1 MMIEKVDNTLKNYLL
16 KELGN
21 PGDTELDFS
30 FKLPDRSWVKSTK
43 SSKNWINIYLLEV
56 RENLELRKNEW
67 QKEYQSD
74 KVKQKKHPLFVDLYY
89 LITFYNKDKKSE
101 IEHQYLESVL
111 IALSDF
117 SNLVQTHIT
126 DSGFLKQVR
135 LELFPKPYIDD
146 QLGFQLW
153 SALDQEARPYIPLKI
168 TVPLESEVS
177 RVDSIVASKTI
188 DYKQLDSVTYH
199 LKGRVIYKSEIVDV
213 NSNKKEVIVPVI
225 SAVINLKNKGGD
237 TISTKTTDSLGKF
250 EFEQVVNEKL
260 IVEIIAEGYKQKEI
274 DLDEISKAPTKSII
288 IAMEKV

>member
-1 MMIEKVDNTLKNYLL
+1 MIEKVDNTLKNYLL
-16 KELGN
+16 NELGN

-30 FKLPDRSWVKSTK
+30 FKLPDRGWIKSNK
-43 SSKNWINIYLLEV
+43 SSENWINIYLLEV

-67 QKEYQSD
+67 QKEYQSGTIQ
-74 KVKQKKHPLFVDLYY
+74 QKKPPLFVDLYY

-101 IEHQYLESVL
+101 IEHKYLESVL

-117 SNLVQTHIT
+117 SNLAKTHIS
-126 DSGFLKQVR
+126 DSAFLKKVN

-153 SALDQEARPYIPLKI
+153 SALDQEVRPYIPLKI

-188 DYKQLDSVTYH
+188 NYEQLDGVTYP
-199 LKGRVIYKSEIVDV
+199 LKGRVIYKSEILDA
-213 NSNKKEVIVPVI
+213 NNNKKEVNIPVI

-237 TISTKTTDSLGKF
+237 IISTKTTDSLGKF
-250 EFEQVVNEKL
+250 EFKQVVNEEL
-260 IVEIIAEGYKQKEI
+260 IAEITAEGYKQAKV
-274 DLDEISKAPTKSII
+274 DLDDISKTTTKSIT
-288 IAMEKV
+288 IAMEKE